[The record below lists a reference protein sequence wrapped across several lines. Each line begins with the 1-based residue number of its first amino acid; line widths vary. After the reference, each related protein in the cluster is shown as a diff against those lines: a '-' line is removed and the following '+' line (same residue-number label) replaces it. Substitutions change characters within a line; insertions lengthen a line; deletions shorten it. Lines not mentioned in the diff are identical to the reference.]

1 MRDRG
6 GEQNKE
12 DGSSIGLS
20 TRSEMMNPC
29 LIRNRKKPARK
40 TNKQYTIATTAW
52 TIVGDE
58 GDKDYCIVG
67 GATPPCAPPSPRPWE
82 AISL

>member
-1 MRDRG
+1 MQICFHRRNESKVRDRG

-58 GDKDYCIVG
+58 GDK
-67 GATPPCAPPSPRPWE
+67 E
-82 AISL
+82 